1 MNCQTLQFRHVPH
14 SHFKNLYYSSN
25 CLDRTCLLLFLLCIK
40 IQGAHIWIEIISI
53 SSLLYFGGNSIFTR
67 EALPPERVL
76 LLDFPWWEDL
86 VFYTFLLKGR
96 FALLSFFIDGKI
108 WSLHFDNNFPWE
120 IFYWTSF
127 NPLPNIFRTSSS

>member
-53 SSLLYFGGNSIFTR
+53 RPYCILEEILFLTKIIALFANSFAYFGAGIARHNSQK
-67 EALPPERVL
+67 
-76 LLDFPWWEDL
+76 
-86 VFYTFLLKGR
+86 Y
-96 FALLSFFIDGKI
+96 
-108 WSLHFDNNFPWE
+108 
-120 IFYWTSF
+120 
-127 NPLPNIFRTSSS
+127 